1 MKFKIDENL
10 PVEVAD
16 ILMRAGHDALT
27 VFDEALIGERDD
39 VGHWT
44 SDAWPVMGCANLVRR
59 SDWVAA
65 GCQQEQRVLLTLD
78 LDFADIRTYPPQHYT
93 GIIIVR
99 SKHQDKWSVMAMVAR
114 VVKALES
121 EPITQSLWIVDEQRI
136 RIRE

>member
-27 VFDEALIGERDD
+27 VFDEALIGEIDGTIAR
-39 VGHWT
+39 V
-44 SDAWPVMGCANLVRR
+44 
-59 SDWVAA
+59 
-65 GCQQEQRVLLTLD
+65 CQQEQRVLLTLD
-78 LDFADIRTYPPQHYT
+78 LDFADIRAYPPQHYT

-121 EPITQSLWIVDEQRI
+121 EPITQALWIVDEQRI